1 MGFSQSISDKPKF
14 FAVEFKNHAGE
25 FCVTPM
31 QAHTQGNAFRSF
43 QLLGVGSFTCI
54 REIDERE
61 YTRLRM
67 ESEVRAQGGKG

>member
-1 MGFSQSISDKPKF
+1 MGFSQSISDKPKY
-14 FAVEFKNHAGE
+14 FAVEYKNSKDL

-31 QAHTQGNAFRSF
+31 QAHTQGNALRSF
-43 QLLGVGSFTCI
+43 NILGVGTMTCI

-61 YTRLRM
+61 YNQLRM